1 MFIEIGWVTAFYIIN
16 ILLALAI
23 IFLER
28 KDPTATLTWV
38 LVLLFIPGIG
48 FVFYILLSQNFSR
61 KKLFKMKVVE
71 EKIYG
76 AYIDQQKTKYLRGHV
91 IINDPDVQPY
101 QDLIKMNLFHNKSY
115 YSQDNMVTLFIDGE
129 EKFIA
134 VKQAIKEAKDH
145 IHMLYYIFKNDELG
159 REILELLTIKAQEGV
174 TVRLLYDSIGGRTLT
189 PKVLE
194 PLKKAGGKVGVFF
207 DSPIPKFNLKI
218 NYRNHRKIIVIDG
231 KKGFL
236 GGFNIGDEYLGKN
249 QKFGHWRDTHIM
261 IEGSAVRDLQTRF
274 MLDWRTAYKDN
285 LSFAYRYFPDLSGI
299 GNTGIQIMSSG
310 PDSPYE
316 RIKQNYLKMI
326 NMAKNSI
333 YIQTPYFIPDA
344 SIMEALKI
352 ASLSGIDV
360 RIMIPNKPDHPFVY
374 WATYHY
380 AAELLKYG
388 SQIYTYENGF
398 LHSKV
403 MVIDHALSSVG
414 TANFDV
420 RSFRLNF
427 EVNAIIYNSDVS
439 DNLAEIF
446 KKDIEQSDKLT
457 LRVYQ
462 QRGLVIKLKE
472 SVSRLLSPIL

>member
-1 MFIEIGWVTAFYIIN
+1 MFDSIGWISIFYAIN
-16 ILLALAI
+16 ILFAFAV

-28 KDPTATLTWV
+28 KDPIATLTWV
-38 LVLLFIPGIG
+38 LVLLFIPWVG
-48 FVFYILLSQNFSR
+48 FFLYILLSQNFSR

-76 AYIDQQKTKYLRGHV
+76 AYIDQQKNRYLKGNV
-91 IINDPDVQPY
+91 IINDPKVYPY
-101 QDLIKMNLFHNKSY
+101 KDLIKMNLFHNKSY
-115 YSQDNMVTLFIDGE
+115 YSQDNEVKIFIDGE
-129 EKFIA
+129 EKFQA
-134 VKQAIKEAKDH
+134 VKKYISEARDH
-145 IHMLYYIFKNDELG
+145 IHILYYIIKNDELG
-159 REILELLTIKAQEGV
+159 KEILELLTLKAKEGLE
-174 TVRLLYDSIGGRTLT
+174 VRLMFDSIGGRTLD
-189 PKVLE
+189 KKILE
-194 PLKKAGGKVGVFF
+194 PLKNAGGKIGVFF
-207 DSPIPKFNLKI
+207 DSPIPHFNLKI

-231 KKGFL
+231 KIGFI

-274 MLDWRTAYKDN
+274 MLDWRTAYKDS

-299 GNTGIQIMSSG
+299 GEAGIQIMSSG

-326 NMAKNSI
+326 TMAQKSI
-333 YIQTPYFIPDA
+333 YIQTPYFIPDS
-344 SIMEALKI
+344 SIMESLKI

-388 SQIYTYENGF
+388 SKIYTYENGF
-398 LHSKV
+398 MHSKT
-403 MVIDHALSSVG
+403 MVIDNTLSSVG

-427 EVNAIIYNSDVS
+427 EVNAIIYDS
-439 DNLAEIF
+439 NLSEKLSQLFID
-446 KKDIEQSDKLT
+446 DITLCDELT
-457 LRVYQ
+457 LRIYE
-462 QRGLVIKLKE
+462 QRGVRIKLKE

>member
-16 ILLALAI
+16 ILLALAV

-76 AYIDQQKTKYLRGHV
+76 AYIDQQKSKYLKGHV
-91 IINDPDVQPY
+91 VVNDPDVQPY

-115 YSQDNMVTLFIDGE
+115 YSQDNEVSIFIDGE

-145 IHMLYYIFKNDELG
+145 IHMLYYIFNNDELG
-159 REILELLTIKAQEGV
+159 REILELLALKAQEGV

-299 GNTGIQIMSSG
+299 GTTGIQIMSSG

-326 NMAKNSI
+326 NMAQKSI

-388 SQIYTYENGF
+388 SRIYTYENGF

-427 EVNAIIYNSDVS
+427 EVNAIIYNSAVS
-439 DNLAEIF
+439 DDLAEIF
-446 KKDIEQSDKLT
+446 IKDIEQSDELT
-457 LRVYQ
+457 LRVYN
-462 QRGLVIKLKE
+462 QRGVIIKLKE